1 MKHLFFLLAAV
12 ILFASCDH
20 ERKFRL
26 SYEHNDILYLE
37 KAELPELSLH
47 RDIYVPAYSDIYYET
62 ETKKTYLTVILSLRN
77 TSFSDTLFFDRIEY
91 YDSNGHLLREYIDQ
105 VLVLRPMESMEYI
118 VEAKEK
124 KGGAGANFI
133 VSYSARSNL
142 KNPPLI
148 ESVMMG
154 NLDNYRFS
162 FTSRG
167 VEIKE

>member
-1 MKHLFFLLAAV
+1 
-12 ILFASCDH
+12 
-20 ERKFRL
+20 
-26 SYEHNDILYLE
+26 
-37 KAELPELSLH
+37 
-47 RDIYVPAYSDIYYET
+47 
-62 ETKKTYLTVILSLRN
+62 
-77 TSFSDTLFFDRIEY
+77 
-91 YDSNGHLLREYIDQ
+91 
-105 VLVLRPMESMEYI
+105 MESMEYI